1 MKRFVLTSLALVLST
16 GLAMAET
23 GKKLSQAECDSLW
36 SQANPTGAATI
47 TEAQTQPYVSDFKAA
62 NPDNDGTLDAKEF
75 RTACSKGLVG
85 GTASSG
91 ASSGSSGSMSKDK

>member
-16 GLAMAET
+16 GLAMAES

-36 SQANPTGAATI
+36 SQANPSGATTI
-47 TEAQTQPYVSDFKAA
+47 SAAQAQPYVSDFKAA
-62 NPDNDGTLDAKEF
+62 NPDNDGSLDAKEF
-75 RTACSKGLVG
+75 RKACSSGLVA
-85 GTASSG
+85 GTGSSG

>member
-16 GLAMAET
+16 GLAMAES

-47 TEAQTQPYVSDFKAA
+47 AEAQAQPYVSDFKAA
-62 NPDNDGTLDAKEF
+62 NPDNDGSLDAKEF
-75 RTACSKGLVG
+75 RAACSKGLVS

-91 ASSGSSGSMSKDK
+91 ASSGSSGSMSDK